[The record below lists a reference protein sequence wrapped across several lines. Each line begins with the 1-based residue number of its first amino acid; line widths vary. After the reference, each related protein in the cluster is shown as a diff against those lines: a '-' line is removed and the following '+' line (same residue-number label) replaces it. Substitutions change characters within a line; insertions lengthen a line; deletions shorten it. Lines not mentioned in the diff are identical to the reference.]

1 MCAWVYIQSVRRTKH
16 AKTDAGFTTG
26 DEGLPHRNSKDM
38 RDYHIATA
46 KTWEPKVGTP
56 CYAFTF
62 TDFAR
67 LTHFYA
73 FVKELGMRPDGISGM
88 TVYMRG

>member
-1 MCAWVYIQSVRRTKH
+1 MTRQMQVSQQAM
-16 AKTDAGFTTG
+16 G
-26 DEGLPHRNSKDM
+26 
-38 RDYHIATA
+38 DYHIATA

-73 FVKELGMRPDGISGM
+73 FAKELGMRPDGISGM